1 MSEADNKFKQRI
13 IGALVLIALAVIFL
27 PMLFPGKEEHPLP
40 RVEVPAPPAPVIPPV
55 PETEVEPVV
64 VPEPVEDNRF
74 EPVPEPELEF
84 VLIENDPAE
93 RVERVERVERAERA
107 DVPAAPDP
115 VATRPAVESSA
126 ADKPVAAEPPAPA
139 QTKKPAREQV
149 ASKPAGAQERAEP
162 GIDRSNLPVSWS
174 IQLASLSSL
183 ANAERLRDTYR
194 AKHYAAYV
202 RSSEGVHKVL
212 IGPLIREAEAVA
224 MCKQLKARDKQD
236 CFVVRYQP

>member
-40 RVEVPAPPAPVIPPV
+40 RIEVPAPPSPVIPPV

-93 RVERVERVERAERA
+93 RAE

-115 VATRPAVESSA
+115 VTTRPVTKPSA

-139 QTKKPAREQV
+139 QTKKPAKEQV
-149 ASKPAGAQERAEP
+149 ASKPAGARERAEP

-194 AKHYAAYV
+194 AKHYAAYM

>member
-93 RVERVERVERAERA
+93 RVERVERV

-126 ADKPVAAEPPAPA
+126 ADKPVAAQPPAPA

-224 MCKQLKARDKQD
+224 MCKQLKARDSQD

>member
-1 MSEADNKFKQRI
+1 M
-13 IGALVLIALAVIFL
+13 
-27 PMLFPGKEEHPLP
+27 
-40 RVEVPAPPAPVIPPV
+40 
-55 PETEVEPVV
+55 
-64 VPEPVEDNRF
+64 
-74 EPVPEPELEF
+74 
-84 VLIENDPAE
+84 
-93 RVERVERVERAERA
+93 
-107 DVPAAPDP
+107 PAAPDP